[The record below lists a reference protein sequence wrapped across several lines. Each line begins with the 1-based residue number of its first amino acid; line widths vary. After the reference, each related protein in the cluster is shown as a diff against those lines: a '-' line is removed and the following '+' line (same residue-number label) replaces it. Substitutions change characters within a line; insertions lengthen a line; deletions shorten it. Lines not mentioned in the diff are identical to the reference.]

1 MFGLAV
7 SLGKEWRPPVKI
19 PQNLLL
25 HLKRDEE
32 WGCRGRETPQ
42 AVCVELHSLAHG
54 ALLLSIFLTER
65 LHSDWLYSR
74 PQESSGVFNV
84 MTHSRHMVPQG
95 AVCVLLLESPTRA
108 GVGSYS
114 SQFQSLYM
122 ALGLQAGLVPF

>member
-1 MFGLAV
+1 MRNGAAGAEKPLKLCV
-7 SLGKEWRPPVKI
+7 WSCI
-19 PQNLLL
+19 PW
-25 HLKRDEE
+25 HMVR
-32 WGCRGRETPQ
+32 
-42 AVCVELHSLAHG
+42 S
-54 ALLLSIFLTER
+54 FLTEH

-114 SQFQSLYM
+114 SLQFQSLYM

>member
-1 MFGLAV
+1 M
-7 SLGKEWRPPVKI
+7 
-19 PQNLLL
+19 
-25 HLKRDEE
+25 
-32 WGCRGRETPQ
+32 
-42 AVCVELHSLAHG
+42 CVELHSFAHG

-84 MTHSRHMVPQG
+84 MTYSRHTGSSVCPAARVP
-95 AVCVLLLESPTRA
+95 ETRA

-114 SQFQSLYM
+114 SRQFQSLYM